1 MAASCAT
8 RAEFLAVA
16 PEFETYGSTSTIK
29 ITANAGTVGDR
40 FILTSADFPNQ
51 VITWTAVA
59 ASPTL
64 GSEYLA
70 GTSIETAASLVDSI
84 NAQGQFATATVTNG
98 PIFAL
103 ESIQT
108 GVDGLH
114 TILQKPDG
122 SFQFPNGTEEDTLEG
137 GAALIDQALACA
149 CSQINL
155 ECWGD
160 KAQCAHIYLTA
171 HMLTVANGG
180 EAGPVNRR
188 KIDKIEESFAA
199 VGTATGLDPSYATT
213 KWGRL
218 YLQLRKSL
226 FIAPVPGRRF
236 LVSPNTIRG
245 WRW

>member
-1 MAASCAT
+1 MPASCAT

-16 PEFETYGSTSTIK
+16 PEFSSYGPTSTGHVVPNVSTPGDQFFIRS
-29 ITANAGTVGDR
+29 ASNAPALL
-40 FILTSADFPNQ
+40 LTFE
-51 VITWTAVA
+51 AVPA
-59 ASPTL
+59 APVL

-70 GTSIETAASLVDSI
+70 GATTEETAASLAASI
-84 NAQGQFATATVTNG
+84 NANGQLATASVSSNNLY
-98 PIFAL
+98 IQ
-103 ESIQT
+103 SIET

-114 TILQKPDG
+114 TIDDKPDG
-122 SFQFPNGTEEDTLEG
+122 VFVFLTGNTLEG

-199 VGTATGLDPSYATT
+199 VGTATQLDASFATT

-236 LVSPNTIRG
+236 LVSPNSTRG

>member
-1 MAASCAT
+1 MPASCAT

-16 PEFETYGSTSTIK
+16 PEFQTYGSTSTIK

-70 GTSIETAASLVDSI
+70 GTPIETAASLVDSI

-114 TILQKPDG
+114 TVTQKPDG

-137 GAALIDQALACA
+137 GAALIDQTLSCA

-155 ECWGD
+155 ACWGVKSD
-160 KAQCAHIYLTA
+160 CAHIYLTA
-171 HMLTVANGG
+171 HMLSLAIGQ
-180 EAGPVNRR
+180 ESGPVSSRT
-188 KIDKIEESFAA
+188 IDKISESYAIAA
-199 VGTATGLDPSYATT
+199 ATGSDAGLSSTP
-213 KWGRL
+213 WGRL
-218 YLQLRKSL
+218 YAQLRRTL
-226 FIAPVPGRRF
+226 FVAPLAGRRF
-236 LVSPNTIRG
+236 LGRF
-245 WRW
+245 

>member
-1 MAASCAT
+1 VPASCAT

-16 PEFETYGSTSTIK
+16 PEFSSYGPTSSGQVVPNVSTPGDLFLIRS
-29 ITANAGTVGDR
+29 ASNAPAVL
-40 FILTSADFPNQ
+40 LTFE
-51 VITWTAVA
+51 AVPA
-59 ASPTL
+59 APVL

-70 GTSIETAASLVDSI
+70 GATTEETAASLAASI
-84 NAQGQFATATVTNG
+84 NTNGQLATASAVG
-98 PIFAL
+98 AVVYL
-103 ESIQT
+103 DSVQT
-108 GVDGLH
+108 GIDGLH
-114 TILQKPDG
+114 EISADPASAFTISPA
-122 SFQFPNGTEEDTLEG
+122 TLEG

-199 VGTATGLDPSYATT
+199 VGTATQLDASFATT

-236 LVSPNTIRG
+236 LVSPNSTRG